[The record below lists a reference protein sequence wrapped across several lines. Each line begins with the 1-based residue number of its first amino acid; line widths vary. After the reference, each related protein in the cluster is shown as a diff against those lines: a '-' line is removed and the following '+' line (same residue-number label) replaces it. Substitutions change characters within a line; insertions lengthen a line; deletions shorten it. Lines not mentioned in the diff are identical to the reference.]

1 MSIISYIDYG
11 FNLRGFYAMLKKLFL
26 FLMIFVFVAWAQDDD
41 DFESVSNDSEI
52 VSEEDADSEATPVA
66 TSKYGDHVSRKNFE
80 AKQRDDEFAN
90 SLRRRDWLKDR
101 LILQLGLGSRS
112 PVMGETGIGMGFG
125 AGAEY
130 ITRWHLGAYASIGMV
145 PSGVDNY
152 FPDITLQD
160 GMGWKIGLNY
170 YLFPKNPLHLG
181 LSVSYGTVHFD
192 HDVVADEANGM
203 LRSMIMLEGYQFD
216 ILVTYLTNEWYYLQ
230 FAFGIYYV
238 PNAQDTETS
247 FRTKS
252 ATSFDL
258 VSRVVNPDGI
268 PKVGLVFGITIGFA
282 FPEFFPD
289 DTEVRRRAR
298 ERSNR

>member
-1 MSIISYIDYG
+1 
-11 FNLRGFYAMLKKLFL
+11 MLKKLFL
-26 FLMIFVFVAWAQDDD
+26 FLMIFVFAVWAQDDE
-41 DFESVSNDSEI
+41 DFESTDQNSET
-52 VSEEDADSEATPVA
+52 VSEQEDTEDAAPAVA
-66 TSKYGDHVSRKNFE
+66 SKYDEHVSRKSFE
-80 AKQRDDEFAN
+80 ANQRADEFAN
-90 SLRRRDWLKDR
+90 SLRRRDYLKDR

-160 GMGWKIGLNY
+160 GMGWKVGLNY

-192 HDVVADEANGM
+192 HDVVADAANGM
-203 LRSMIMLEGYQFD
+203 LRSMIMLQGYQFD

-230 FAFGIYYV
+230 FAFGVYYAPTARDDDV
-238 PNAQDTETS
+238 S

-268 PKVGLVFGITIGFA
+268 PKYGLVFGITIGFA

-289 DTEVRRRAR
+289 DTEIRRRIR
-298 ERSNR
+298 EKSTR